1 VSLLESLFEFGNDAE
16 PFPRIDYPTWTEHPT
31 VRLDRGRNGYAYA
44 RKASWIDATHI
55 LCVSD

>member
-1 VSLLESLFEFGNDAE
+1 MSLLESLFELGNYAE
-16 PFPRIDYPTWTEHPT
+16 SFPRIDYPPWTEHAT
-31 VRLDRGRNGYAYA
+31 VRLDRGRDGYAYA